1 MKNTFLIL
9 LLTLLCL
16 PGAAQKIHSPQ
27 EIVSIMEGSSIA
39 YEMVILEEEIPA
51 PDRSDNVVLHSFY
64 REELNG
70 KLATFSYEISHQGAT
85 LLEAAEKAFGQK
97 DFAQARSF
105 YEQVLKTDPD
115 FHKARTYIGQ
125 TYGIEGDFK
134 KAIKWYEEAI
144 EKNFIDYM
152 AHWFLA
158 DAFLKTR
165 KIDKAVEQITLAYI
179 LNRNNPRIRNSLDN
193 IYKEKGLS
201 RDDWNFNPQMRVDS
215 TGEQSVAIHFH
226 PDWLGYALV
235 KALWRYEPGYAESQ
249 GAAKDEF
256 FSMLQEREAL
266 YALITAI
273 DEEKIK
279 DYPELE
285 ALMAALQL
293 ELGEEYIIFEIL
305 LPQYPHAANQLPE
318 EMIGRI
324 SKYVM
329 KVRGKAK

>member
-1 MKNTFLIL
+1 MKNIFPFL
-9 LLTLLCL
+9 LLTALSLS
-16 PGAAQKIHSPQ
+16 GAAQKIHSPQ
-27 EIVSIMEGSSIA
+27 EIVSIMEKSSIA
-39 YEMVILEEEIPA
+39 YEFNMLEEEIPA
-51 PDRSDNVVLHSFY
+51 PDRSDNVVLHNLY
-64 REELNG
+64 REERNG
-70 KLATFSYEISHQGAT
+70 ELFTFSYKISPQGAP

-97 DFAQARSF
+97 DFAQARSH

-115 FHKARTYIGQ
+115 FHKVRTYIGQ
-125 TYGIEGDFK
+125 IYGIEGDFK
-134 KAIKWYEEAI
+134 KAIKWYEGAI

-158 DAFLKTR
+158 DAFLKSR
-165 KIDKAVEQITLAYI
+165 KVDKAVEHITIAYI
-179 LNRNNPRIRNSLDN
+179 LNRNNPRIRTSLDN

-201 RDDWNFNPQMRVDS
+201 RDDWHFNPQIKIDS
-215 TGEQSVAIHFH
+215 TGEQSVAVYFH

-235 KALWRYEPGYAESQ
+235 KALWRYEPGYAESM
-249 GAAKDEF
+249 GSGKDEF

-266 YALITAI
+266 ASLITGI

-279 DYPELE
+279 DYPELVAMVT
-285 ALMAALQL
+285 ALKMDM
-293 ELGEEYIIFEIL
+293 GEEYIIFEIL

-324 SKYVM
+324 SKYVL